1 MAGLAGPRNPGAA
14 WAAGGKRV
22 RPLWGVVLLYVF
34 AVGLT
39 MPATTVHA
47 AVPDLP
53 TLHAAQ
59 LPDGIDADPQVII
72 AGALDASFQPLPAP
86 RLIPS
91 STQPRWFRLHLGD
104 DWRLSD
110 DPVLSIRELGF
121 TPAHVHAPP
130 DFRAQALRFDQP
142 SASFSHREMALR
154 LSHGLD
160 KDVPIYIR
168 IDATRSRALIEA
180 NISGVDAYHARDL
193 AHVRLVTLLISV
205 QLTMVIVGLGIWLA
219 LRDRVFGWFVVYA
232 SIQLLYVMISTGE
245 AYAYPGGSLLAYH
258 GNRPLW
264 FVAALSGAFALS
276 FIIEFC
282 QLRKVTPGLARV
294 LSALRWPFFVSAAL
308 ALLPPSGI
316 DHLARPVINV
326 TLLVASIVAI
336 ATVLLALQ
344 RGNRAA
350 RFFIVAWMPQ
360 VVFTAIRVTQ
370 ILLGLPHP
378 TWLEYGF
385 PLSMSF
391 ATVVILLGLADAILH
406 ARRERDLAQDA
417 AERDGLTGV
426 LNRDGLMRRLDAASA
441 HAMQSGQPLSLLF
454 IDLDH
459 FKSINDRLGHLA
471 GDLCLKSVASAVESR
486 LGQHRIFGRYGGE
499 EFIAILPDTTP
510 AQARVVGEQLRA
522 HIEALR
528 IESRHISAPLGVTAS
543 IGIAHWAAQDDTPE
557 RLIRRADRALYEAK
571 AAGRNRIVAHA
582 CAAVVSSH

>member
-1 MAGLAGPRNPGAA
+1 MV
-14 WAAGGKRV
+14 W
-22 RPLWGVVLLYVF
+22 LYVF
-34 AVGLT
+34 AVGLAL
-39 MPATTVHA
+39 PASAAHA
-47 AVPDLP
+47 ATPELP

-59 LPDGIDADPQVII
+59 LPDGIDADAQLVTS
-72 AGALDASFQPLPAP
+72 GALDASFQALPAAQ
-86 RLIPS
+86 LVPS
-91 STQPRWFRLHLGD
+91 STQPRWFRLYLD
-104 DWRLSD
+104 SDWQLADS
-110 DPVLSIRELGF
+110 PVLSIRELGF
-121 TPAHVHAPP
+121 TRAQVYAPP
-130 DFRAQALRFDQP
+130 DFRAHVLRFDQP
-142 SASFSHREMALR
+142 VDSFSHREMALR
-154 LSHGLD
+154 LPHDLAYGI
-160 KDVPIYIR
+160 PIYIQL
-168 IDATRSRALIEA
+168 DAAPSRA
-180 NISGVDAYHARDL
+180 ISDVSITTAAAYHARDL
-193 AHVRLVTLLISV
+193 AHVRAITLLISV

-245 AYAYPGGSLLAYH
+245 AYSYQGASLLALR

-282 QLRKVTPGLARV
+282 QLRKVTPRMAQV
-294 LSALRWPFFVSAAL
+294 LSALRWPFFVTGAL

-316 DHLARPVINV
+316 DHLARPAINL
-326 TLLVASIVAI
+326 TLLVASVVAI

-350 RFFIVAWMPQ
+350 RFFVVAWMPQ
-360 VVFTAIRVTQ
+360 VVFTALRVSQ
-370 ILLGLPHP
+370 ILLGLPQP
-378 TWLEYGF
+378 PWLEYGF

-391 ATVVILLGLADAILH
+391 ATVIILLGLADAILH

-426 LNRDGLMRRLDAASA
+426 LNRDGLMRRLDAASTKA
-441 HAMQSGQPLSLLF
+441 VASGQPLALLF

-459 FKSINDRLGHLA
+459 FKSINDRLGHLV
-471 GDLCLKSVASAVESR
+471 GDLCLKTVATAAESL

-510 AQARVVGEQLRA
+510 AQARALGEQLRA

-528 IESRHISAPLGVTAS
+528 IQSRHITSPLGVTAS
-543 IGIAHWAAQDDTPE
+543 IGIAHWSSDDTPE

-571 AAGRNRIVAHA
+571 AAGRNRIVAHG
-582 CAAVVSSH
+582 CAAVVSSNNGANA